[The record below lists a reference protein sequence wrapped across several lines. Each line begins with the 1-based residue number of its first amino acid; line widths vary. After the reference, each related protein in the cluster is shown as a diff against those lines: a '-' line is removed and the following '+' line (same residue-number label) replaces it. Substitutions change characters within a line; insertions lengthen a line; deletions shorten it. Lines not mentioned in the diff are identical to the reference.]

1 MGEIGKVQG
10 VSGDELFLALPLAS
24 MTLGIF
30 FTYEGLVI
38 VSKGLSHLK
47 IPISLKLNNFED

>member
-10 VSGDELFLALPLAS
+10 VSGDELLLALPLAS

-38 VSKGLSHLK
+38 VSKGPSHLK
-47 IPISLKLNNFED
+47 ILISLKLNTFKD